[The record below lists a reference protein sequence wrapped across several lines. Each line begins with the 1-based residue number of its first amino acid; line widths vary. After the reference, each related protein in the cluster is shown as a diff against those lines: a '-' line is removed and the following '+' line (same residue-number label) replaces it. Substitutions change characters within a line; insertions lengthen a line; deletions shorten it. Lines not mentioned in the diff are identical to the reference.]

1 MNFTVIFY
9 ISLALLGA
17 LLIINAKRRPANED
31 TFFDRILS
39 KEIRGFLAIFIIL
52 HQTVVT
58 MVNFMVDTDILKEF
72 YHYYCYGILAVAF
85 FFFCSGFGLT
95 KRWMT
100 DKDYTKGFMKRRI
113 FTVLVPYFI
122 CNYIY
127 LTEALLGNIRYGSHF
142 TFTEVICAF
151 FGLFLV
157 NNQMWFAV
165 EIMILYVAFRIVFGK
180 VRKARTG
187 ILIMTAVVLVMV
199 TIGLLS
205 GHSHSL
211 IMSYWFKG
219 EWWYNTIL
227 MFPIGMFY
235 AYKEER
241 INKIIRKAF
250 TAIILSSSSL
260 LVLLDY
266 FHRGLVIENMI
277 YYRDDRN
284 TLQGIL
290 YRLEGLG
297 EETLFELVFII
308 LVITIVSKVRIG
320 NPVLKFL
327 GKISL
332 ETIMLNYLMIE
343 HLFFIYEKYG
353 IAVYLPAVLIS
364 TIVVAAVVYLI
375 KNLVLE
381 RRSGLFDGDVR

>member
-17 LLIINAKRRPANED
+17 LLLINAKRRPSDEK

-39 KEIRGFLAIFIIL
+39 KEIRGFLAIFIIF
-52 HQTVVT
+52 HQTVIT
-58 MVNFMVDTDILKEF
+58 MVNFGVREELMNEF
-72 YHYYCYGILAVAF
+72 MNYYYYGILAVAF
-85 FFFCSGFGLT
+85 FFFSSGFGLV
-95 KRWMT
+95 KRWLT

-127 LTEALLGNIRYGSHF
+127 LTEALLGNIRYGNHF

-165 EIMILYVAFRIVFGK
+165 EIMILYVAFRIIFGK
-180 VRKARTG
+180 VRKAGTG
-187 ILIMTAVVLVMV
+187 IILTTAVVLIMV

-205 GHSHSL
+205 GHSQSM

-227 MFPIGMFY
+227 MFPVGMLY
-235 AYKEER
+235 AYKEEKV
-241 INKIIRKAF
+241 NNVIRKAF
-250 TAIILSSSSL
+250 TAIILSSSVL
-260 LVLLDY
+260 FVLLDY
-266 FHRGLVIENMI
+266 IHRGLVERQI
-277 YYRDDRN
+277 YYIDDRN
-284 TLQGIL
+284 NLQGIL
-290 YRLEGLG
+290 YRLEGLS
-297 EETLFELVFII
+297 EETVLELVFII

-320 NPVLKFL
+320 NAVLKFM

-343 HLFFIYEKYG
+343 NLFFIYDKYG
-353 IAVYLPAVLIS
+353 IGVYLPAVLVS

-375 KNLVLE
+375 KNMVLE

>member
-1 MNFTVIFY
+1 MNFTLIFY

-17 LLIINAKRRPANED
+17 LLLISSKRRPSED
-31 TFFDRILS
+31 NAFFDRILS
-39 KEIRGFLAIFIIL
+39 KEIRGFLAIFIVF
-52 HQTVVT
+52 HQTVIT
-58 MVNFMVDTDILKEF
+58 MMNFGISTTLMKEF
-72 YHYYCYGILAVAF
+72 FNYYYYGILAVAF
-85 FFFCSGFGLT
+85 FFFCSGFGLI

-100 DKDYTKGFMKRRI
+100 DQDYTKGFMKRRI

-127 LTEALLGNIRYGSHF
+127 LTEALLGNIRYGNHF

-165 EIMILYVAFRIVFGK
+165 EIMILYVAFRLIFGK
-180 VRKARTG
+180 VKKAGPG
-187 ILIMTAVVLVMV
+187 IILMTAVVLIMV

-205 GHSHSL
+205 GHSQSFT
-211 IMSYWFKG
+211 MSYWFKG

-227 MFPIGMFY
+227 MFPVGMIY
-235 AYKEER
+235 AYKEDR
-241 INKIIRKAF
+241 INRIIRKAF
-250 TAIILSSSSL
+250 TAIILCSSVL
-260 LVLLDY
+260 FVLLDY
-266 FHRGLVIENMI
+266 IHRGLVENTI
-277 YYRDDRN
+277 YYKGDGNSLRE
-284 TLQGIL
+284 IL
-290 YRLEGLG
+290 YRLEGLS
-297 EETLFELVFII
+297 EESLFELIFII

-320 NPVLKFL
+320 NPLLKFM

-332 ETIMLNYLMIE
+332 ETIMLNFFMIE
-343 HLFFIYEKYG
+343 NLIFIYKRYG

-364 TIVVAAVVYLI
+364 TIVAAAVVYLI

-381 RRSGLFDGDVR
+381 RRSGLFDGDVG

>member
-17 LLIINAKRRPANED
+17 LLLINAKRRPSDEK

-39 KEIRGFLAIFIIL
+39 KEIRGFLAIFIIF
-52 HQTVVT
+52 HQTVIT
-58 MVNFMVDTDILKEF
+58 MVNFGVREELMKEF
-72 YHYYCYGILAVAF
+72 MNYYYYGILAVAF
-85 FFFCSGFGLT
+85 FFFSSGFGLV
-95 KRWMT
+95 KRWLT

-127 LTEALLGNIRYGSHF
+127 LTEALLGNIRYGNHF

-165 EIMILYVAFRIVFGK
+165 EIMILYVAFRIIFGK
-180 VRKARTG
+180 VKKAGTG
-187 ILIMTAVVLVMV
+187 IILTTAVVLIMV

-205 GHSHSL
+205 GHSQSM

-227 MFPIGMFY
+227 MFPVGMLY
-235 AYKEER
+235 AYKEEKVNR
-241 INKIIRKAF
+241 VIRKAF
-250 TAIILSSSSL
+250 TAIILSSSVL
-260 LVLLDY
+260 FVLLDY
-266 FHRGLVIENMI
+266 IHRGLVERQI
-277 YYRDDRN
+277 YYIDDRN
-284 TLQGIL
+284 NLQGIL
-290 YRLEGLG
+290 YRLEGLS
-297 EETLFELVFII
+297 EETVLELVFII

-320 NPVLKFL
+320 NAVLKFM

-343 HLFFIYEKYG
+343 NLFFIYDKYG
-353 IAVYLPAVLIS
+353 IGVYLPAVLVS

-375 KNLVLE
+375 KNMVLE

>member
-17 LLIINAKRRPANED
+17 LLLINAKRRPSDEK

-39 KEIRGFLAIFIIL
+39 KEIRGFLAIFIIF
-52 HQTVVT
+52 HQTVIT
-58 MVNFMVDTDILKEF
+58 MVNFGVREELMKEF
-72 YHYYCYGILAVAF
+72 MNYYYYGILAVAF
-85 FFFCSGFGLT
+85 FFFSSGFGLV
-95 KRWMT
+95 KRWLT

-127 LTEALLGNIRYGSHF
+127 LTEALLGNIRYGNHF

-165 EIMILYVAFRIVFGK
+165 EIMILYVAFRIIFGK
-180 VRKARTG
+180 VRKAGTG
-187 ILIMTAVVLVMV
+187 IILTTVVVLIMV

-205 GHSHSL
+205 GHSQSM

-227 MFPIGMFY
+227 MFPVGMLY
-235 AYKEER
+235 AYKEETV
-241 INKIIRKAF
+241 NSVIRKAF
-250 TAIILSSSSL
+250 TAIILSSSVL
-260 LVLLDY
+260 FVLLDY
-266 FHRGLVIENMI
+266 IHRGLVERQI
-277 YYRDDRN
+277 YYIDDRN
-284 TLQGIL
+284 NLQGIL
-290 YRLEGLG
+290 YRLEGLS
-297 EETLFELVFII
+297 EETVLELVFII

-320 NPVLKFL
+320 NAVLKFM

-343 HLFFIYEKYG
+343 NLFFIYEKYG
-353 IAVYLPAVLIS
+353 IGVYLPAVLVS

-375 KNLVLE
+375 KNMVLE

>member
-1 MNFTVIFY
+1 MNFTIIFY

-17 LLIINAKRRPANED
+17 LLIINARKRSSDEK

-39 KEIRGFLAIFIIL
+39 KEIQGFLAVFIIL

-58 MVNFMVDTDILKEF
+58 LNNFYIGSDTMKEF
-72 YHYYCYGILAVAF
+72 YNYYFYGILAVAF
-85 FFFCSGFGLT
+85 FFFCSGFGLI
-95 KRWMT
+95 KRRMT
-100 DKDYTKGFMKRRI
+100 DTDYTRGFMKRRI

-127 LTEALLGNIRYGSHF
+127 LTEALLGNIRYGNHF

-165 EIMILYVAFRIVFGK
+165 EIMILYTAFWIIFGK
-180 VRKARTG
+180 VRKVKTG
-187 ILIMTAVVLVMV
+187 ILLMTVVVFVMV
-199 TIGLLS
+199 TIGFFS
-205 GHSHSL
+205 GHSFSL
-211 IMSYWFKG
+211 TMSYWFKG
-219 EWWYNTIL
+219 EWWYNTIF
-227 MFPIGMFY
+227 MFPVGMLY

-241 INKIIRKAF
+241 INNIIRKAF
-250 TAIILSSSSL
+250 TAIILSSAAL
-260 LVLLDY
+260 FVLLDY
-266 FHRGLVIENMI
+266 THRELVDRMI
-277 YYRDDRN
+277 YYTGDPFKPGAIMDRL
-284 TLQGIL
+284 T
-290 YRLEGLG
+290 GLG

-308 LVITIVSKVRIG
+308 LVITVVSRIRIG

-343 HLFFIYEKYG
+343 NLFFVYKRYG
-353 IAVYLPAVLIS
+353 IGIYFAAVIVS
-364 TIVVAAVVYLI
+364 TIVIASFVYLI
-375 KNLVLE
+375 KNMVLE
-381 RRSGLFDGDVR
+381 RRSGLFDGEVS

>member
-17 LLIINAKRRPANED
+17 LLLINAKRRPSDEK

-39 KEIRGFLAIFIIL
+39 KEIRGLLAIFIIF
-52 HQTVVT
+52 HQTVIT
-58 MVNFMVDTDILKEF
+58 MVNFGVREELMNEF
-72 YHYYCYGILAVAF
+72 MNYYYYGILAVAF
-85 FFFCSGFGLT
+85 FFFSSGFGLV
-95 KRWMT
+95 KRWLT
-100 DKDYTKGFMKRRI
+100 DKDYTKCFMKRRI

-127 LTEALLGNIRYGSHF
+127 LTEALLGNIRYGNHF

-165 EIMILYVAFRIVFGK
+165 EIMILYVAFRIIFGK
-180 VRKARTG
+180 VRKAGTG
-187 ILIMTAVVLVMV
+187 IVLTTVVVLIMV

-205 GHSHSL
+205 GHSQSM

-227 MFPIGMFY
+227 MFPVGMLY
-235 AYKEER
+235 AYKEEKVNR
-241 INKIIRKAF
+241 VIRKAF
-250 TAIILSSSSL
+250 TAIILSSSVL
-260 LVLLDY
+260 FVLLDY
-266 FHRGLVIENMI
+266 IHRGLVERQI
-277 YYRDDRN
+277 YYIDDRN
-284 TLQGIL
+284 NLHGIL
-290 YRLEGLG
+290 YRLEGLS
-297 EETLFELVFII
+297 EETVLELVFII

-320 NPVLKFL
+320 NAVLKFM

-343 HLFFIYEKYG
+343 NLFFIYEKYG
-353 IAVYLPAVLIS
+353 IGVYLPAVLVS

-375 KNLVLE
+375 KNMVLE

>member
-17 LLIINAKRRPANED
+17 LLLINAKRRPSDEK

-39 KEIRGFLAIFIIL
+39 KEIRGFLAIFIIF
-52 HQTVVT
+52 HQTVIT
-58 MVNFMVDTDILKEF
+58 MVNFGVREELMKEF
-72 YHYYCYGILAVAF
+72 MNYYYYGILAVAF
-85 FFFCSGFGLT
+85 FFFSSGFGLV
-95 KRWMT
+95 KRWLT

-127 LTEALLGNIRYGSHF
+127 LTEALLGNIRYGNHF

-165 EIMILYVAFRIVFGK
+165 EIMILYVAFRIIFGK
-180 VRKARTG
+180 VRKAGTG
-187 ILIMTAVVLVMV
+187 IILTTVVVLIMV

-205 GHSHSL
+205 GHSQSM

-227 MFPIGMFY
+227 MFPVGMLY
-235 AYKEER
+235 AYKEEKV
-241 INKIIRKAF
+241 NSVIRKAF
-250 TAIILSSSSL
+250 TAIILSSSVL
-260 LVLLDY
+260 FVLLDY
-266 FHRGLVIENMI
+266 IHRGLVERQI
-277 YYRDDRN
+277 YYIDDRN
-284 TLQGIL
+284 NLQGIL
-290 YRLEGLG
+290 YRLEGLS
-297 EETLFELVFII
+297 EETVLELVFII

-320 NPVLKFL
+320 NAVLKFM

-343 HLFFIYEKYG
+343 NLFFIYEKYG
-353 IAVYLPAVLIS
+353 IGVYLPAVLVS

-375 KNLVLE
+375 KNMVLE